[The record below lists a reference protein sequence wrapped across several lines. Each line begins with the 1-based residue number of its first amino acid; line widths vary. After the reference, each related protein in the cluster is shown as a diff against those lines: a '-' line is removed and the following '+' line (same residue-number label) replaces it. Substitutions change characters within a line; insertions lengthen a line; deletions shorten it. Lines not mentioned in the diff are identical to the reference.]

1 MPAMTLLID
10 IDVCREIAS
19 LLSIEPYAVPS
30 AGMVAP
36 VEFALSMGQQEWPM
50 NPAPAIPG

>member
-10 IDVCREIAS
+10 IDVCWEIAS

-36 VEFALSMGQQEWPM
+36 VEFALSMGQLEWPV